1 MVKIKLKDN
10 IFYPELTD
18 VDFQKKIYKKK
29 EFYDNKILKETRKM
43 KEICKPSD
51 FKLFPQQKFLKN
63 FISIDTPYNGILIF
77 HGVGVGKTCAAI
89 SIAENF
95 KTYVKKH
102 KKKILI
108 LSSKSLIGNFRK
120 TIYDLD
126 KESIKKKKDD
136 IVQCTGNEYMLKEED
151 RYLTRDQK
159 IRKVKKNIS
168 NFYQFMG
175 YGRFANDVKRKT
187 GWNGTKKYLTDD
199 IKQIIKREYS
209 NRVLIID
216 EIHNVKKKKDGK
228 SKEHERHVAN
238 ILTEVVKN
246 SDNLKL
252 VLMSATPMYDKP
264 GEIIFILNLLLL
276 NDNRK
281 PLERSKVFDKNGI
294 LKEDGYKL
302 LEKYSTGYV
311 SYLRGENPHTYP
323 ITIYPRESE
332 IPKFKFDINGNKIL
346 PLDEIEYT
354 KTIYCHMSKKQY
366 GFYTKIN
373 SERKKNLSNK
383 SNNKLF
389 NSGVFQKLIQIS
401 NIIYPLKNKSYT
413 EGKRGFTDTDNGNG
427 AFYNCKKTSK
437 TLQLSYQKHVIFNK
451 GKRDEKPFLD
461 VKYLNDYSPKIAKII
476 EYIKKSKGPILIYSR
491 LIYGGILP
499 LALALEQNGIQRY
512 TTHGEQPL
520 LNYPFNKKG
529 GGGISEPVSY
539 NGIPLSKYKNIEKF
553 KPLKY
558 AIVFPNQEYIKNT
571 PYRLSEII
579 SKKSNMNGSEL
590 KVILGTRVISEGIDF
605 KFMRQIHIIDPWYNL
620 SINEQIVGRGI
631 RSCSHVD
638 LPPEERNVEIFQYVA
653 VPPKNVSNKE
663 KKTETV
669 DVKNYRLSETKD
681 KRIKKVERIL
691 KKNAIDCPLNKEVN
705 NININKSIKI
715 HTASGEYRT
724 IKFGFQPYTRECDY
738 DKECYYKCNSQVKN
752 KIIPDSSTYTLNYA
766 KEDILRAKILV
777 KEMYRYNYAYNIN
790 QIREKINNKVAKLQ
804 DLYIYIA
811 LDELLNNHDEIVY
824 DKFSREGYLIYR
836 GDYYIFQPKVIRY
849 EKIPMYYRE
858 TPLKYKTYSIN
869 ITDYVKSKTLL
880 ENKVNK
886 NKKDNVFTIIKK
898 EVEYI
903 LKTYYIFLN
912 KNIPSKYQMNI
923 IILYILDRFKNKQIL
938 TILRNILEDKDF
950 VYKKDIK
957 KIFNKLIYK
966 KNNIQAIYLDPNYYC
981 LDKKKIRKCKL
992 DEKKVI
998 IKDISKKD
1006 KNKNILYGIVEN
1018 KNLKIIDKRKYT
1030 GARTLTKRKSKRS
1043 EITGRICSTYNIDD
1057 LIEILKYLNIKGLS
1071 NKKKSSLCF
1080 YIEILLR
1087 YNNYKKDK
1095 TYIYSKLM

>member
-1 MVKIKLKDN
+1 
-10 IFYPELTD
+10 
-18 VDFQKKIYKKK
+18 
-29 EFYDNKILKETRKM
+29 
-43 KEICKPSD
+43 
-51 FKLFPQQKFLKN
+51 
-63 FISIDTPYNGILIF
+63 
-77 HGVGVGKTCAAI
+77 
-89 SIAENF
+89 
-95 KTYVKKH
+95 
-102 KKKILI
+102 
-108 LSSKSLIGNFRK
+108 
-120 TIYDLD
+120 
-126 KESIKKKKDD
+126 
-136 IVQCTGNEYMLKEED
+136 
-151 RYLTRDQK
+151 
-159 IRKVKKNIS
+159 
-168 NFYQFMG
+168 
-175 YGRFANDVKRKT
+175 
-187 GWNGTKKYLTDD
+187 
-199 IKQIIKREYS
+199 
-209 NRVLIID
+209 
-216 EIHNVKKKKDGK
+216 
-228 SKEHERHVAN
+228 
-238 ILTEVVKN
+238 
-246 SDNLKL
+246 
-252 VLMSATPMYDKP
+252 
-264 GEIIFILNLLLL
+264 
-276 NDNRK
+276 
-281 PLERSKVFDKNGI
+281 
-294 LKEDGYKL
+294 
-302 LEKYSTGYV
+302 
-311 SYLRGENPHTYP
+311 
-323 ITIYPRESE
+323 
-332 IPKFKFDINGNKIL
+332 
-346 PLDEIEYT
+346 
-354 KTIYCHMSKKQY
+354 
-366 GFYTKIN
+366 
-373 SERKKNLSNK
+373 
-383 SNNKLF
+383 
-389 NSGVFQKLIQIS
+389 
-401 NIIYPLKNKSYT
+401 
-413 EGKRGFTDTDNGNG
+413 
-427 AFYNCKKTSK
+427 
-437 TLQLSYQKHVIFNK
+437 
-451 GKRDEKPFLD
+451 
-461 VKYLNDYSPKIAKII
+461 
-476 EYIKKSKGPILIYSR
+476 
-491 LIYGGILP
+491 
-499 LALALEQNGIQRY
+499 
-512 TTHGEQPL
+512 
-520 LNYPFNKKG
+520 
-529 GGGISEPVSY
+529 
-539 NGIPLSKYKNIEKF
+539 
-553 KPLKY
+553 
-558 AIVFPNQEYIKNT
+558 
-571 PYRLSEII
+571 
-579 SKKSNMNGSEL
+579 
-590 KVILGTRVISEGIDF
+590 
-605 KFMRQIHIIDPWYNL
+605 
-620 SINEQIVGRGI
+620 RGI